1 MQKASIKEAFFY
13 TIQLSSMQK
22 KAGLSTLA
30 RTIGYLRAHRTLAFC
45 SVIVTIT
52 FALLVPVRPYVTQYM
67 FDHAVVKSDAVAIKH
82 YTPLLLILLLFEGLF
97 QFLDGF
103 LANLLGQHIVNDLR
117 NDVFKKNLSFHV
129 GYFDKTPVGTIV
141 TRVVSDIETIG
152 DVFSDGLIVISG
164 DILKLLIIFGVMLH
178 TNWQLT
184 LICLT
189 TIPVLIGITIWFKN
203 AIKKTFQDVR
213 QQVAKLN
220 GFVQERL
227 SGMQIVQVFNREDQE
242 FEKFKLINSKH
253 RDANII
259 SIWYYSVF
267 FPIVELLSSVSL
279 GLLVWYGGL
288 CAYGH
293 SLTLGEIISFV
304 MYIGMLFRPIRML
317 ADRFNTIQMG
327 MVSSE
332 RVFNLLDAPELV
344 KSTGNLSAEFFKPPV
359 IFKNV
364 SFRYDNEHPENW
376 ALRNVTLEINP
387 GKMVALVGET
397 GSGKTSVVNLLNR
410 FYEFQEGQILI
421 NGHDLRNFEM
431 TSIRNKIALVMQ
443 DVFLFS
449 DTIANNVAMFDPLV
463 TRQAIISAAKE
474 IGVHDFIMTLPG
486 NYDYSIKERGSDLSL
501 GQRQLIAF
509 IRASVFNP
517 ELLILDEAT
526 SSVDSETEQYIKTA
540 TSKLAKTRTSIVIA
554 HRLAT
559 IQMADKL
566 YVFEKGQIIEQGNH
580 QSLYHLKGK
589 YYELCELQNRK
600 SQGT

>member
-1 MQKASIKEAFFY
+1 MLDQSD
-13 TIQLSSMQK
+13 
-22 KAGLSTLA
+22 
-30 RTIGYLRAHRTLAFC
+30 
-45 SVIVTIT
+45 
-52 FALLVPVRPYVTQYM
+52 LLV
-67 FDHAVVKSDAVAIKH
+67 HAAPPLVDSQIS
-82 YTPLLLILLLFEGLF
+82 TP
-97 QFLDGF
+97 
-103 LANLLGQHIVNDLR
+103 
-117 NDVFKKNLSFHV
+117 
-129 GYFDKTPVGTIV
+129 P
-141 TRVVSDIETIG
+141 
-152 DVFSDGLIVISG
+152 
-164 DILKLLIIFGVMLH
+164 
-178 TNWQLT
+178 
-184 LICLT
+184 
-189 TIPVLIGITIWFKN
+189 
-203 AIKKTFQDVR
+203 
-213 QQVAKLN
+213 
-220 GFVQERL
+220 
-227 SGMQIVQVFNREDQE
+227 
-242 FEKFKLINSKH
+242 INK
-253 RDANII
+253 
-259 SIWYYSVF
+259 V
-267 FPIVELLSSVSL
+267 
-279 GLLVWYGGL
+279 
-288 CAYGH
+288 
-293 SLTLGEIISFV
+293 
-304 MYIGMLFRPIRML
+304 
-317 ADRFNTIQMG
+317 
-327 MVSSE
+327 
-332 RVFNLLDAPELV
+332 
-344 KSTGNLSAEFFKPPV
+344 
-359 IFKNV
+359 
-364 SFRYDNEHPENW
+364 
-376 ALRNVTLEINP
+376 
-387 GKMVALVGET
+387 VALVGET

-559 IQMADKL
+559 IQMADKI

-600 SQGT
+600 TQGT